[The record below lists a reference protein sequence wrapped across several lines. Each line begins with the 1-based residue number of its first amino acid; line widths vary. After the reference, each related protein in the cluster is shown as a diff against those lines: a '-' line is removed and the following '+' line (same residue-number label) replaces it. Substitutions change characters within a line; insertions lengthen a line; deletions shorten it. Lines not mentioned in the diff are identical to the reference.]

1 MSYLPRRPLKRPPA
15 YNIIKRHPFA
25 LFGLPLI
32 LSIVAGSYALSH
44 LTQTRYEV
52 HSNKTRKVEK
62 EELLQMNKDRQ
73 VPNLQEE
80 YWKLQLDKEQL
91 DNWENK
97 RVERT
102 KDQFDGVL

>member
-1 MSYLPRRPLKRPPA
+1 MSHLPRRPLNRPPA
-15 YNIIKRHPFA
+15 YYKIKRHPFA
-25 LFGLPLI
+25 LFGLPLVI
-32 LSIVAGSYALSH
+32 SIVAGSFALSH

-73 VPNLQEE
+73 LPNLQEE

-91 DNWENK
+91 DDWEIK

-102 KDQFDGVL
+102 KEQFD